1 MISKNHVKHIQ
12 QLHSKKY
19 REEHALFIIEGIK
32 IVTEFLNSDRYKIS
46 EILALPEFI
55 GVNKNLI
62 IEKNILYTEIN
73 EEELK
78 KISTQQSPNQV
89 LAIVQSPIQSV
100 THFDSKKELSLFL
113 DDIRDPGN
121 LGTII
126 RIADWFGIK
135 HVFCS
140 LHCTELY
147 NPKTLQ
153 ATMGAILRIQVTYTT
168 FDDLYA
174 VNIHAP
180 IYGAILTGENIY
192 TKKLTK
198 GIIVIG
204 NEANGISDAVLKHLT
219 SPITIPSA
227 TINGS
232 ESLNAANAC
241 AIICSEF
248 HRQLNY
254 N

>member
-19 REEHALFIIEGIK
+19 REENALFIIEGIK
-32 IVTEFLNSDRYKIS
+32 IVTEFLNSDQYKIT
-46 EILALPEFI
+46 EVLALAEFI
-55 GVNKNLI
+55 SVNQNIMLK
-62 IEKNILYTEIN
+62 KNILFTEIN
-73 EEELK
+73 DEELK
-78 KISTQQSPNQV
+78 KISAQQSPNQA
-89 LAIVQSPIQSV
+89 LAIVQSPSHNSNLINSQE
-100 THFDSKKELSLFL
+100 ELCLFL

-135 HVFCS
+135 QVFCS
-140 LHCTELY
+140 QHCTELY

-153 ATMGAILRIQVTYTT
+153 ATMGAVLRVQVTYTT
-168 FDDLYA
+168 FEDLFA
-174 VNIHAP
+174 TNKNTP
-180 IYGAILTGENIY
+180 IYGAILNGENIY

-204 NEANGISDAVLKHLT
+204 NEANGISDAVLRHIT
-219 SPITIPSA
+219 TPITIPSA

>member
-19 REEHALFIIEGIK
+19 REENALFIIEGIK
-32 IVTEFLNSDRYKIS
+32 IVTEFLNSSRYKIN
-46 EILALPEFI
+46 EVLALPEFI
-55 GVNKNLI
+55 SVHKNLLI
-62 IEKNILYTEIN
+62 QNNILFTEIN

-78 KISTQQSPNQV
+78 KISAQQSPNQV
-89 LAIVQSPIQSV
+89 LAIVQSL
-100 THFDSKKELSLFL
+100 THSANHINSEEELCLFL

-140 LHCTELY
+140 QHCTELY

-153 ATMGAILRIQVTYTT
+153 ATMGAILRVQVTYTA
-168 FDDLYA
+168 FDDLFA
-174 VNIHAP
+174 ANKNTP
-180 IYGAILTGENIY
+180 IYGAILNGENIY

-204 NEANGISDAVLKHLT
+204 NEANGISDKVLSHIT

-227 TINGS
+227 AFNGS